1 MCWRTSSQLF
11 EKSSPTFESRV
22 EQSPFLTP
30 LEGSNKH
37 SKHLKANI
45 SLMFFP
51 KSSGNS
57 GTNSIKSETKKSCN
71 IPKRLI
77 KKIIQKINYY
87 YNKFFFFFLD
97 RFGFRIPC
105 KTETSTCLKRAR
117 ASMTQIHGRIE
128 ARLDKSSSMGDH
140 KFIDPT
146 PHTSARALS
155 LNWWGRRAEIN
166 ETKIEILTT
175 STWSETI

>member
-57 GTNSIKSETKKSCN
+57 GTNSIKPETKKSCN
-71 IPKRLI
+71 IPKPQPLAKRLI

-87 YNKFFFFFLD
+87 YNKFFFFG
-97 RFGFRIPC
+97 RFEFQIPC
-105 KTETSTCLKRAR
+105 KTEKSTCLKRAR
-117 ASMTQIHGRIE
+117 ASMNQIHGRIE
-128 ARLDKSSSMGDH
+128 ARLGKSSSMGDH

-155 LNWWGRRAEIN
+155 LN
-166 ETKIEILTT
+166 
-175 STWSETI
+175 

>member
-30 LEGSNKH
+30 LDGSNKH
-37 SKHLKANI
+37 SKHLRANI

-57 GTNSIKSETKKSCN
+57 GTNSIKPETKKSCN
-71 IPKRLI
+71 IPKLQPLAKRLI

-87 YNKFFFFFLD
+87 YNKFFFIFWIDLD
-97 RFGFRIPC
+97 SRIPC

-140 KFIDPT
+140 KFIDTT

-155 LNWWGRRAEIN
+155 LN
-166 ETKIEILTT
+166 
-175 STWSETI
+175 